1 MPKHKIINVN
11 ILFSLATFLPGQN
24 TVMLATDDF
33 RRENTTRKKNHLISA
48 CRALLNIVKYVI
60 CGIHSIHTIYNGIYW
75 WEAIHSIYL
84 IKKTH
89 AAFYW
94 CHGSS
99 MRRTNG
105 RSSIVQQSGALLKP
119 LLVVY
124 FKKMQTIG

>member
-33 RRENTTRKKNHLISA
+33 RRENTTRKKRSSDFSLQSV
-48 CRALLNIVKYVI
+48 VKYRTVR
-60 CGIHSIHTIYNGIYW
+60 HMRYTQHTHHIQW
-75 WEAIHSIYL
+75 YL
-84 IKKTH
+84 LVGSNSFYIFNKKTH